1 MNSIRPSLIFSQ
13 PTTQLVGLV
22 LLINLVCL
30 ALAFASYTD
39 GQASLSAWIVAYTL
53 GLRHGFDADHIAII
67 DNSVRRLYSLK
78 KQSIFTG
85 FFFAL
90 GHSSVV
96 FIGTIVIVLFSRT
109 FSESTSHF
117 AEIGATIATVVSIIF
132 LSILGLMNVGSILFR
147 KVASPNLNARVI
159 DANPYSASRTSIFG
173 KLINRLISKIQSSWI
188 LLPIGMLFG
197 LGFETTTEV
206 ALLAN
211 AARDGA
217 NGLAVSTILLYPC
230 LFMAGM
236 LAIDSIDGLLMFKA
250 FDWFKSD
257 SVRRNTYNN
266 IISLI
271 TGTVALTI
279 AAIQSLSLLH
289 DHVMLGKVLSSL
301 IQAFSSNTEM
311 IGMSIAALLL
321 TFWIG
326 SILTSRL
333 RSKQIPSP

>member
-1 MNSIRPSLIFSQ
+1 MRPSSIFSK

-109 FSESTSHF
+109 FSDSTSHY
-117 AEIGATIATVVSIIF
+117 AEIGATIATMVSIVF
-132 LSILGLMNVGSILFR
+132 LTILGLMNIGSILFR
-147 KVASPNLNARVI
+147 KASSSNLNARVI
-159 DANPYSASRTSIFG
+159 DVNPSSVPTNSIFG
-173 KLINRLISKIQSSWI
+173 NLISRFTSKIQSSWA

-217 NGLAVSTILLYPC
+217 NGLAVSTILLYPF

-236 LAIDSIDGLLMFKA
+236 LAIDSLDGLLMFKA

-257 SVRRNTYNN
+257 NLRRNTYNI
-266 IISLI
+266 IISLL

-279 AAIQSLSLLH
+279 AIIQSLSLLH
-289 DHVMLGKVLSSL
+289 DRVVVGRVLSNL

-311 IGMSIAALLL
+311 IGMSIAAFLL

-326 SILTSRL
+326 SMLISRL
-333 RSKQIPSP
+333 RSKRIPSP